1 MRYFAASL
9 KPKIFNM
16 SYNYSNLVFEGGGV
30 KGIAY
35 VGALEV
41 LEQQNILPGIK
52 AVAGTSAGSII
63 SALLALGYTPGDI
76 HNIMNDLDFK
86 NFEDGWDPLRIPFT
100 YGLYKGAFF
109 LNWMQQQIEQAP
121 GKTLS
126 VAATFADLQAAGGL
140 DLHVFATDLN
150 NKNVKEFSFA
160 TTPTV
165 PVAEAVRASM
175 SIPLFFKAWQFS
187 NNNPDN
193 HIYVDGGVAFNYP
206 ITTFDTPQNPDNP
219 QTLGFYLTNLSG
231 TPAPNNLAFDEL
243 LTYVKVLFDTL
254 LSTQDIDFER
264 EPSLKNRS
272 VIINDL
278 GISATD
284 FKLTQAQKDALVEE
298 GAKAAKKFLGV

>member
-1 MRYFAASL
+1 
-9 KPKIFNM
+9 M

-30 KGIAY
+30 KGLAY

-41 LEQQNILPGIK
+41 LEQKGILPQIK
-52 AVAGTSAGSII
+52 AVAGTSAGSIVG
-63 SALLALGYTPGDI
+63 ALLALGYTPGDI
-76 HNIMNDLDFK
+76 HTIMNELDFTK
-86 NFEDGWDPLRIPFT
+86 FEDGWDPLRIPFS

-109 LNWMQQQIEQAP
+109 LNWMEEQIEKAP
-121 GKTLS
+121 GKNLS
-126 VAATFADLQAAGGL
+126 KKASFADLQAAGGL

-150 NKNVKEFSFA
+150 IKNVKEFSFA

-187 NNNPDN
+187 NHNPDD

-206 ITTFDTPQNPDNP
+206 ITTFDTPQNPENP
-219 QTLGFYLTNLSG
+219 QTLGFYLSNLSAA
-231 TPAPNNLAFDEL
+231 PAPNTLKFDEL
-243 LTYVKVLFDTL
+243 LTYVKVLFDTVL
-254 LSTQDIDFER
+254 NTQNIDFEK

-284 FKLTQAQKDALVEE
+284 FKLTQAQKDALVAE
-298 GAKAAKKFLGV
+298 GVKAATQFLGVSH